1 MVGAD
6 DMDLFAGAAP
16 YYARYRLPYPP
27 ELIAL
32 LVARFGL
39 DRDSR
44 VLDLGTGTGQMAL
57 ALAPRCGE
65 VLATDSSAAMLA
77 EARLAGDQAGV
88 TNVRWLPLAAEAITP
103 TLGTFRLATIAQAFH
118 WMDREEVLRRLPPL
132 LEPGGGLAL
141 LGGGATVWNAPEPW
155 ARAAVGVIQR
165 WLGESRRAGGGVHS
179 DTRASG
185 HQPFPELL
193 AAADFVDVQTGEYR
207 REHAWDLDGVIGTLY
222 STSYCNPALLGER
235 QRAFEADL
243 RRTLLDCAPDGRY
256 VQAVHTD
263 YTLGWRPE
271 RD

>member
-1 MVGAD
+1 MGGAD

-27 ELIAL
+27 EMIAL

-44 VLDLGTGTGQMAL
+44 VLDLGTGTGQVAL
-57 ALAPRCGE
+57 ALAPGCGE
-65 VLATDSSAAMLA
+65 VVATDSSAAMLA
-77 EARLAGDQAGV
+77 EARLAGDRAGV

-103 TLGTFRLATIAQAFH
+103 ALGTFRLVTIAQAFH
-118 WMDREEVLRRLPPL
+118 WMDREEVLQRLPPL
-132 LEPGGGLAL
+132 LEPGGGIAL
-141 LGGGATVWNAPEPW
+141 LGAATVWGAQEPW

-165 WLGESRRAGGGVHS
+165 WLGESRRAGGGVFS

-185 HQPFPELL
+185 HRPLPELL
-193 AAADFVDVQTGEYR
+193 TAADFVDVQSGEYR
-207 REHAWDLDGVIGTLY
+207 HEHTWDLDSVIGTLY
-222 STSYCNPALLGER
+222 STSYCNPALLGGQ

-243 RRTLLDCAPDGRY
+243 RRTLLDCAPDGRF
-256 VQAVHTD
+256 VQAIHAD
-263 YTLGWRPE
+263 YTIGWRPE